1 MLNIKF
7 LYSFLFLF
15 MATVLFSSC
24 RKDDINDLENER
36 RSDIITIITAEF
48 DLKPNITCYFLIE
61 NSESPAVYFKVSHFL
76 SLILQRKGTIKGNTF
91 NFHTI
96 FVDELNGNN
105 IEMQS
110 FFDIPI
116 GREIII
122 NNDYLKYEKTVG
134 STSQLIIKNIPNFD
148 IISRTA
154 KYPEKGYT
162 QTTFE
167 TPATTVENGGETF
180 EKGGYF
186 YSCFQTN
193 DLASYYYQRIPL
205 NSVEFTIDFNSLN
218 LGMDKHTFQKN
229 KADAIITHADVVAY
243 NNPFYFSGIQ
253 VFSLDDFNIFPN
265 STFNIFLPSEK
276 RIFGYY
282 TQNYIFENSDYSFNN
297 WYFSREINNS
307 FELLDV
313 GLSTTSQIGQLPKI
327 ETTLDSFDEIEIIFK
342 NENFYWIMHSPNST
356 SFYIPEIPIG
366 ISNKFPESNT
376 LHQMLLQQVGGTV
389 KIIDYSSLDGYE
401 GSLDLNL
408 GETRLEI
415 ESNYHTQEQSFKI
428 LSK

>member
-1 MLNIKF
+1 MLNIKL
-7 LYSFLFLF
+7 LYSLLFLF

-24 RKDDINDLENER
+24 RKLGINDPEKER
-36 RSDIITIITAEF
+36 PSDIITILTAEF
-48 DLKPNITCYFLIE
+48 DLKPNISCYFLIE
-61 NSESPAVYFKVSHFL
+61 NSESPAVYFEVSHFIRVML
-76 SLILQRKGTIKGNTF
+76 LRKDFEKGDTF

-96 FVDELNGNN
+96 FIDELNGNN

-110 FFDIPI
+110 FFEIPF
-116 GREIII
+116 GTEITI

-167 TPATTVENGGETF
+167 TPVTTSDNGGETF
-180 EKGGYF
+180 ERGGYF

-193 DLASYYYQRIPL
+193 DLALYYYQRIPL

-218 LGMDKHTFQKN
+218 PSMNKYTFQKN
-229 KADAIITHADVVAY
+229 ISEAVVTHADIIAF
-243 NNPFYFSGIQ
+243 NNPFEASGVRI
-253 VFSLDDFNIFPN
+253 FNLDDFSIFPN
-265 STFNIFLPSEK
+265 SSYDIYVPSNIREL
-276 RIFGYY
+276 GYY
-282 TQNYIFENSDYSFNN
+282 IQNFIFENSNYSFNN

-327 ETTLDSFDEIEIIFK
+327 ETSSDSFDEIEIIFK
-342 NENFYWIMHSPNST
+342 NENFHWNMHSPNST
-356 SFYIPEIPIG
+356 SFYIPEIPIR
-366 ISNKFPESNT
+366 ISSKFPESNT
-376 LHQMLLQQVGGTV
+376 LNQMLLNQAGGV
-389 KIIDYSSLDGYE
+389 VRIIDYSTIDGYE
-401 GSLDLNL
+401 GTLDLYL
-408 GETRLEI
+408 GEGILGEG
-415 ESNYHTQEQSFKI
+415 SNYHTQEQSFQVLNK
-428 LSK
+428 